1 MLRLDWLRGDQC
13 CCWMMMMMMVIM
25 MLDYVMWFGI
35 LTVLERRTYCIDS
48 VSAGWF

>member
-13 CCWMMMMMMVIM
+13 DDDDNDA
-25 MLDYVMWFGI
+25 DYVMWFGI